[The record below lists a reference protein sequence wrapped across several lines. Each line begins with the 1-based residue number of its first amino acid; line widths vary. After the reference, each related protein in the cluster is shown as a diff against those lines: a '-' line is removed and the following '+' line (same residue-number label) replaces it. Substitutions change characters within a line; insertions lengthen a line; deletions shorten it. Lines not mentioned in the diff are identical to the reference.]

1 MSKYNIY
8 AKRLDA
14 AFKDA
19 RKQYTD
25 AYNAVK
31 AAEGKLQ
38 DTNAEAKYGN
48 LSKDEAEYLR
58 DERALAL
65 RKAEIVFENVQE
77 NVWPAFDTVR
87 DELTQKLRAEV
98 RADGI
103 AVPED
108 LDANAMT
115 LLQSGILRVDELE
128 ALAERY
134 ADNYTMSRII
144 GQYAKTAYTDEKE
157 PETRQR
163 LAAIARSADNDL
175 DAVLEA
181 WNGLLNACRTCSGRG
196 YGEEKGKPA
205 LVITISKQ
213 WERLTEAAIAAF

>member
-1 MSKYNIY
+1 MSKYQHY
-8 AKRLDA
+8 AESLDT
-14 AFKDA
+14 AFKAA
-19 RKQYTD
+19 REKYLD

-31 AAEGKLQ
+31 DAEKKVEDAKTETDKRFKGEADLLREERA
-38 DTNAEAKYGN
+38 TALHRAEAAFRI
-48 LSKDEAEYLR
+48 LEA
-58 DERALAL
+58 
-65 RKAEIVFENVQE
+65 

-144 GQYAKTAYTDEKE
+144 GQYAKTAYTDEKK

-163 LAAIARSADNDL
+163 LAAISRSADNDL

-181 WNGLLNACRTCSGRG
+181 WNGLLDACRTCSGRG

-205 LVITISKQ
+205 LVVTISKQ

>member
-1 MSKYNIY
+1 MSKYQHY
-8 AKRLDA
+8 AESLDT
-14 AFKDA
+14 AFKAA
-19 RKQYTD
+19 REKYLD

-31 AAEGKLQ
+31 DAEKKVEDAKTETDKRFRGEADLLREERA
-38 DTNAEAKYGN
+38 TALHRAEAAFRILEG
-48 LSKDEAEYLR
+48 
-58 DERALAL
+58 
-65 RKAEIVFENVQE
+65 

-144 GQYAKTAYTDEKE
+144 GQHAKTAAAEERDFEK
-157 PETRQR
+157 RQR
-163 LAAIARSADNDL
+163 LTAISRSADDGL
-175 DAVLEA
+175 DGVLEA

-196 YGEEKGKPA
+196 YGEKKGNPGLVASISQKWEA
-205 LVITISKQ
+205 LT
-213 WERLTEAAIAAF
+213 AATIAAF